1 MIQGAV
7 FVCIWQPHY
16 AQDYDLVTL
25 FLLSPMFLRAVSYHF
40 LENKYVY
47 AKSN

>member
-1 MIQGAV
+1 MIQGPV

-16 AQDYDLVTL
+16 TQDYDLVTL
-25 FLLSPMFLRAVSYHF
+25 LLSPMFLRAVSYHF

-47 AKSN
+47 AKSD